1 MGTGNS
7 TASPD
12 GYTGSKDL
20 QMRNFS
26 LKFEIRICCNVSYPG
41 KRNISS
47 LMYSGKPVAGLPAKP
62 TRYRPYAGLLM
73 RNMQGSYVAN
83 NTFHAL
89 DQGIQY
95 YQFNNTGVFNTDI
108 NENTFNNCGVGLT
121 IAPLQNPY
129 NLSLPLNPYGVLQ
142 QVTFNCNHFNNGI
155 IGFIGCGEIPVHG
168 SSSNG
173 TGNEFNNV
181 NIANGVWGGTDT
193 LKYYYYGAVENP
205 EIILQPTQVVVCN
218 GDIINNDVDNK
229 VSPSPASFDD
239 LCNLTPSPLS
249 YVENE
254 GDKRAGEILVYP
266 NPTFDGRIHIKLQQ
280 LNSLNYSINSV
291 NGTFVSRGFI
301 DNNNS
306 DIILPQIPGLYFVV
320 FYKESKVIARYKLLR
335 I

>member
-1 MGTGNS
+1 M
-7 TASPD
+7 ASRD

-26 LKFEIRICCNVSYPG
+26 LRFEIRICCNVSYSG
-41 KRNISS
+41 KRNILS
-47 LMYSGKPVAGLPAKP
+47 LMYSGKSVAGLPTRP

-95 YQFNNTGVFNTDI
+95 YQFNNTGIFNTDI

-181 NIANGVWGGTDT
+181 NIANGVWGGLDT
-193 LKYYYYGAVENP
+193 LEYFYSGTIENP
-205 EIILQPTQVVVCN
+205 RLTSQPTQMVLCN
-218 GDIINNDVDNK
+218 GKIIGSWPEND
-229 VSPSPASFDD
+229 
-239 LCNLTPSPLS
+239 
-249 YVENE
+249 
-254 GDKRAGEILVYP
+254 
-266 NPTFDGRIHIKLQQ
+266 
-280 LNSLNYSINSV
+280 
-291 NGTFVSRGFI
+291 I
-301 DNNNS
+301 DNVSAGASHCGLAPSLLANNKPKS
-306 DIILPQIPGLYFVV
+306 CIR
-320 FYKESKVIARYKLLR
+320 E
-335 I
+335 